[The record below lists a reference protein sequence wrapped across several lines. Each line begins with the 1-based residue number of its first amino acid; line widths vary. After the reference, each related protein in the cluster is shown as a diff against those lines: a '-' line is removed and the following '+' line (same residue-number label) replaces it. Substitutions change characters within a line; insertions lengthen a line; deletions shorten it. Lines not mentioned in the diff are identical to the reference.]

1 MRMFARGQFGRIAG
15 VLRQFRFELLNAF
28 FQLGDTQQ
36 MTTSE
41 QTSNLCIVFT

>member
-1 MRMFARGQFGRIAG
+1 
-15 VLRQFRFELLNAF
+15 LLNAF